1 MKILV
6 NKKNI
11 LDILFILIGCTLCAY
26 SVTAILEPTGLVT
39 SGYTGFSLVLQKI
52 FGLRYTYFYYI
63 FTIVTLILAFIFL
76 GKRELFKIMT
86 VSLIYPNV
94 LFILDKISLGFV
106 STDLVICTIY
116 FGLLNGIGVGL
127 VLKRGF
133 TFGGTDTLSKI
144 LQKKIFK
151 YFTLNQIL
159 LVIDALVILSS
170 YFVAGG
176 EIALYS
182 LLNHF
187 IVMRVINYIMYEWG
201 STLYK
206 MEVISEHYI
215 EISNY
220 IMSLGRGVT
229 MYEIIGGYTGKKRIQ
244 ITSIVA
250 PKESILIKNKIAELD
265 HDAFVEFLPILSVY
279 GAKGKRFM
287 DIKSQKL

>member
-1 MKILV
+1 MKDLANRKTGI
-6 NKKNI
+6 
-11 LDILFILIGCTLCAY
+11 DILSVIVGCTLCAY
-26 SVTAILEPTGLVT
+26 AVTAILEPTGLVT

-63 FTIVTLILAFIFL
+63 CTIITLILSFIFL
-76 GKRELFKIMT
+76 GKKELLKIMT
-86 VSLIYPNV
+86 VSLVYPNV
-94 LFILDKISLGFV
+94 LFVLDKLQLNFV
-106 STDLVICTIY
+106 STDPVLCTIY
-116 FGLLNGIGVGL
+116 FGVLNGIGVGL

-144 LQKKIFK
+144 LQKKIFR
-151 YFTLNQIL
+151 YFNLNQIL
-159 LVIDALVILSS
+159 LVIDAMVILSS
-170 YFVAGG
+170 YFISGG
-176 EIALYS
+176 EVALYS

-201 STLYK
+201 ATLYK
-206 MEVISEHYI
+206 MEVISEHYQ

-220 IMSLGRGVT
+220 IMTLGRGVT
-229 MYEIIGGYTGKKRIQ
+229 MYEIIGGYSKKKKIQ

-265 HDAFVEFLPILSVY
+265 HDAFVEFIPILSVY

-287 DIKSQKL
+287 DIKTQKL